1 MLANKILTPLQK
13 FTKIES
19 FSGILL
25 IVATI
30 IALIWANSPFSDS
43 YVSLWNSKVGFSFTG
58 FELYKPLLLWIN
70 DLLMAIFFFVIGLEI
85 KREFLIGELNTTKK
99 LVFPLVGALGGMI
112 LPVILFVVINQNP
125 ETAKG
130 WGIAMAT
137 DIAFALAI
145 LKLLGDKV
153 PMALKI
159 FLTAFAIIDDMAA
172 VLIIAIFYSGSI
184 QIIMLVM
191 ALGLLGILYVL
202 AYKGVYSKFV
212 LIVVGAV
219 VWFLFLKSGLHPT
232 IAGVLLAFSVPLR
245 QNIDTTTFV
254 TSLNTISDNIKNNP
268 EKSIQVL
275 SEIQIQEIDNLE
287 DWTAKYQSPLQ
298 HLEHRLH
305 NWVAYFIIP
314 LFALANAG
322 VVLNT
327 GIPLDQ
333 ALIIT
338 IIVCLVVGK
347 SVGIT
352 SLIFF
357 AKRLRWITI
366 PEGIN
371 MRHIIGVS
379 FVAGVGFTMSIFIAS
394 LAFATKPEYLDSA
407 KIGILIGSLA
417 SALIGYVILARNS
430 TKKIKR
436 TIHKTS

>member
-25 IVATI
+25 IIATV

-43 YVSLWNSKVGFSFTG
+43 YVALWNSKVGFSFTG

-112 LPVILFVVINQNP
+112 LPVVLFVVINQNP

-172 VLIIAIFYSGSI
+172 VLVIAIFYSGNI
-184 QIIMLVM
+184 EIVMLVI
-191 ALGLLGILYVL
+191 AVGLLAILYFL

-212 LIVVGAV
+212 LIVVGAM

-245 QNIDTTTFV
+245 QNINTTTFV
-254 TSLNTISDNIKNNP
+254 TSLNAILNNIKNNP
-268 EKSIQVL
+268 EKSIPVL
-275 SEIQIQEIDNLE
+275 SKIQIQEIDNLE
-287 DWTAKYQSPLQ
+287 DWTTKYQSPLQ

-314 LFALANAG
+314 VFALANAG

-327 GIPLDQ
+327 EISLDQ

-338 IIVCLVVGK
+338 IIICLVVGK
-347 SVGIT
+347 SIGIT
-352 SLIFF
+352 SLIFL
-357 AKRLRWITI
+357 AKRLRWIAI
-366 PEGIN
+366 PKAIN
-371 MRHIIGVS
+371 MRHIVGVS
-379 FVAGVGFTMSIFIAS
+379 FIAGVGFTMSIFIAS
-394 LAFATKPEYLDSA
+394 LAFASRPEYLDSA
-407 KIGILIGSLA
+407 KIGILIGSLT
-417 SALIGYVILARNS
+417 SALIGYFILASNS
-430 TKKIKR
+430 NKKPHPIK
-436 TIHKTS
+436 

>member
-112 LPVILFVVINQNP
+112 LPVILFVIINQNP

-184 QIIMLVM
+184 QIVMLVM
-191 ALGLLGILYVL
+191 ALGLLGILYAL

-219 VWFLFLKSGLHPT
+219 VWYLFLKSGLHPT

-245 QNIDTTTFV
+245 QNINTTTFV
-254 TSLNTISDNIKNNP
+254 TSLNTISDNIKRNP
-268 EKSIQVL
+268 EKSIPVL

-327 GIPLDQ
+327 EIPLDQ

-338 IIVCLVVGK
+338 IIICLVVGK

-366 PEGIN
+366 PKGIN

-430 TKKIKR
+430 AKR
-436 TIHKTS
+436 LKSTTYKTS